1 LKFQHSGILEKDVE
15 CTHPAQNEACKTVA
29 KALAWLR
36 ARHIEV
42 RGHCLLWGAYRHLPP
57 SAAKL
62 RGRALLDACREH
74 VLDYARRMRGKVYV
88 WDVVNEAATNVE
100 LWKEIG
106 WENFPGAFRW
116 TRGADPNVL
125 LSYNDYGIVDDN
137 RPRQRAKVR
146 KRIQYL
152 LDHRAPLDVLGIQA
166 HMRIPMTPM
175 ERVLEILDEWAAF
188 GKSVEITE
196 FDLGCRDDRVHA
208 AYVRDFMTAVFSH
221 PKVTAFIMW
230 GFWEGSHWRGG
241 EGGAMFR
248 RDWSKRPAQEAWEDL
263 VFRQWWTDW
272 KGRTR
277 DDGRV
282 TLRAFYGNY
291 EVTAETVGKTIRRKV
306 RLEPGTGGPLEVV
319 LRIAP

>member
-1 LKFQHSGILEKDVE
+1 V
-15 CTHPAQNEACKTVA
+15 
-29 KALAWLR
+29 
-36 ARHIEV
+36 
-42 RGHCLLWGAYRHLPP
+42 GAYRHLPP

-152 LDHRAPLDVLGIQA
+152 LDHPA
-166 HMRIPMTPM
+166 
-175 ERVLEILDEWAAF
+175 
-188 GKSVEITE
+188 
-196 FDLGCRDDRVHA
+196 DL
-208 AYVRDFMTAVFSH
+208 
-221 PKVTAFIMW
+221 P
-230 GFWEGSHWRGG
+230 RGL
-241 EGGAMFR
+241 AR
-248 RDWSKRPAQEAWEDL
+248 
-263 VFRQWWTDW
+263 
-272 KGRTR
+272 
-277 DDGRV
+277 
-282 TLRAFYGNY
+282 
-291 EVTAETVGKTIRRKV
+291 
-306 RLEPGTGGPLEVV
+306 
-319 LRIAP
+319 